1 MSETTPDVA
10 MLKERFP
17 GILRARSE
25 VEQTAAQKFEA
36 HVDIVL
42 PQHQIIVNREGA
54 DAQSALHAAIEAAR
68 HELAVLAR
76 RDRDLAMRYGI
87 TSDA

>member
-1 MSETTPDVA
+1 MNQTATDFA
-10 MLKERFP
+10 LLKERFP
-17 GILRARSE
+17 GIMRARSS
-25 VEQTAAQKFEA
+25 VEELTPQKFAA

-76 RDRDLAMRYGI
+76 RDRDLALRYGI